1 MHPLHLR
8 PPTPFFLGPI
18 SLLSVD
24 LGLSKMI
31 CQVWFTLNPLI
42 PISDKHLI
50 SPYSS
55 TTWSNIQVMRI
66 KEMIIKDKLSQ
77 FYANSPNQYHKKYIE
92 NSEEN
97 THTDIG
103 A

>member
-1 MHPLHLR
+1 
-8 PPTPFFLGPI
+8 
-18 SLLSVD
+18 
-24 LGLSKMI
+24 
-31 CQVWFTLNPLI
+31 
-42 PISDKHLI
+42 
-50 SPYSS
+50 
-55 TTWSNIQVMRI
+55 MRI